1 MDTAILVDS
10 NNVAV
15 GADGKYYV
23 EKLEKKLEKAKV
35 ELMKVLADRNKLIEH
50 CVVELRKLRV
60 NLYSLQFTSL
70 FTLFFFLQLKVVQHE
85 LGCKNGLLIAR
96 KVEAG
101 ERGKIITCLDYNNVA
116 GSSHHDE
123 TAKSSQA
130 DKETKPSNANKRK
143 QARNQSLGC
152 PPVKAVC
159 AKEEVNKRRSCSRRQ
174 SARLKSKGL
183 EVTEDSFPMD
193 NAKIPVSSTHDDQID
208 ASGQTIL
215 ESSTKFFL
223 LLSGKSGI
231 DEGSCGP
238 QYSLQF
244 TSLFTLFFFL
254 QLKVVQHE
262 LGCKNGLLIARK
274 VEAGERG
281 KIITCLDYNN
291 VAGSSHHDETAKS
304 SQADKETKPSNA
316 NKRKQARNQ
325 SLGCPPVKAVC
336 AKEEVNKRRSCSR
349 RQSARLKSKGLEV
362 TEDSFPMDNAKIPV
376 SSTHDDQ
383 IDASGQTI
391 LESSTKE
398 EDEENDIPGSEDLG
412 PPTVKAFEV
421 REETEK
427 KRRSRRQ
434 SATFKTEE
442 SEATE
447 ESYEID
453 AKYHV
458 SSLHDDEIGTSGQ
471 TFSELSVKKEYEGNA
486 TAGSEGQ
493 ELRRSSVGR
502 PLRRAAVKVQSYKEI
517 PLKIKMRRM
526 E

>member
-15 GADGKYYV
+15 GDGKYYV
-23 EKLEKKLEKAKV
+23 EKLEKKLEK
-35 ELMKVLADRNKLIEH
+35 
-50 CVVELRKLRV
+50 
-60 NLYSLQFTSL
+60 
-70 FTLFFFLQLKVVQHE
+70 LKVVQHE

-101 ERGKIITCLDYNNVA
+101 A

-208 ASGQTIL
+208 ASDGKYYVEKL
-215 ESSTKFFL
+215 EKKL
-223 LLSGKSGI
+223 EK
-231 DEGSCGP
+231 
-238 QYSLQF
+238 
-244 TSLFTLFFFL
+244 
-254 QLKVVQHE
+254 LKVVQHE

-274 VEAGERG
+274 VEAG
-281 KIITCLDYNN
+281 
-291 VAGSSHHDETAKS
+291 AGSSHHDETAKS

>member
-15 GADGKYYV
+15 GDGKKGARIGGAQRNMLSDISNLQNLAKQINPDAKNKGTTITTKDYV
-23 EKLEKKLEKAKV
+23 DKLEKENV
-35 ELMKVLADRNKLIEH
+35 ELTKLLADRNKLIAH
-50 CVVELRKLRV
+50 SVVELRKLRV
-60 NLYSLQFTSL
+60 NLQKVQLQNSQL
-70 FTLFFFLQLKVVQHE
+70 AQANNQMLAELNSGKDRLKVVQHE

-101 ERGKIITCLDYNNVA
+101 ERGKIITCLDYNNEA

-130 DKETKPSNANKRK
+130 DKETKPSFANQRK
-143 QARNQSLGC
+143 QSRNQSLGR

-183 EVTEDSFPMD
+183 EETEDSFPMD
-193 NAKIPVSSTHDDQID
+193 NAEIPVSSTHDDQID

-215 ESSTKFFL
+215 ESTTK
-223 LLSGKSGI
+223 K
-231 DEGSCGP
+231 
-238 QYSLQF
+238 
-244 TSLFTLFFFL
+244 
-254 QLKVVQHE
+254 
-262 LGCKNGLLIARK
+262 
-274 VEAGERG
+274 
-281 KIITCLDYNN
+281 
-291 VAGSSHHDETAKS
+291 
-304 SQADKETKPSNA
+304 
-316 NKRKQARNQ
+316 
-325 SLGCPPVKAVC
+325 
-336 AKEEVNKRRSCSR
+336 
-349 RQSARLKSKGLEV
+349 
-362 TEDSFPMDNAKIPV
+362 
-376 SSTHDDQ
+376 
-383 IDASGQTI
+383 
-391 LESSTKE
+391 

-412 PPTVKAFEV
+412 PPAVKAFEV

-486 TAGSEGQ
+486 TVGSEGQ

-517 PLKIKMRRM
+517 PLNIKMRRM